1 MHVPASARPQMR
13 TCPRCATQAAASIA
27 ECPKCQVIF
36 DKVAWLDLTRRRA
49 RPRETGHDEHNLR
62 RLTDAPELVV
72 HQVKEKWEILTGL
85 ECKNQY
91 SVLDRF
97 GSQLYLAA
105 EQGDGLAALL
115 TRWFLKAA
123 RPFTMHILTPEGAPV
138 FVLKKAFRFFFHK
151 LEIFDA
157 NEKLLG
163 SIEMRF
169 SFVRR
174 HYTVTDHTTGEVDHI
189 VGPLFKPWTFHI
201 SRLGEEAGVI
211 TKKWSG
217 LLAEAFSDADN
228 FGITFP
234 PGIDAHQKA
243 LFLGAVFLID
253 AAHFEN
259 ND

>member
-1 MHVPASARPQMR
+1 MQLPASARPRTR

-27 ECPKCQVIF
+27 ECPKCQVLF
-36 DKVAWLDLTRRRA
+36 DKVTRLDLTRRRA
-49 RPRETGHDEHNLR
+49 IPREIAHDEHNLV
-62 RLTDAPELVV
+62 RLAEAPELVV
-72 HQVKEKWEILTGL
+72 HQVKERWEILTGL

-91 SVLDRF
+91 TVLDRF
-97 GSQLYLAA
+97 GSQLFLAA
-105 EQGDGLAALL
+105 EQGDGIAALL
-115 TRWFLKAA
+115 TRWFLKSA
-123 RPFTMHILTPEGAPV
+123 RPFTMHILTPEAAPV
-138 FVLKKAFRFFFHK
+138 FVLKRPFRLFFHK
-151 LEIFDA
+151 LEVFDA
-157 NEKLLG
+157 DERLLG

-174 HYTVTDHTTGEVDHI
+174 IYTVTDHTTGEVDQI

-201 SRLGEEAGVI
+201 NRQGKEAGVI

-234 PGIDAHQKA
+234 PGIDARQKA
-243 LFLGAVFLID
+243 LYLGAVFLID
-253 AAHFEN
+253 TAHFEN